1 MQGESDV
8 NEDGLDGKTVGVF
21 GGTFDPVHLGHV
33 GLAED
38 ALAASGLDR
47 VLWIPNKRSPLKP
60 DAEMASDAHRWAM
73 LQAALSEHPSFALSR
88 VELDGAD
95 VSYSIETLDRLA
107 AGHPTARFRF
117 IMGGD
122 SVPDLPRWREGERL
136 VMDYDPVVVARPGT
150 GDVLAACGLGADA
163 VARLRAGLVALH
175 LRPISST
182 EIRNRVAQGKSLI
195 GLVPDGVADYIR
207 RHRLYQPAGAETDS

>member
-8 NEDGLDGKTVGVF
+8 KEDDLDGKTVGIF

-33 GLAED
+33 GLAGD
-38 ALAASGLDR
+38 ALAEAGLDS
-47 VLWIPNKRSPLKP
+47 VLWVPNKRSPLKP
-60 DAEMASDAHRWAM
+60 DAEMASDTHRWAM
-73 LQAALSEHPSFALSR
+73 LEAALVGRPEFALSR
-88 VELDGAD
+88 VELDGPD
-95 VSYSIETLDRLA
+95 VSYSIGTLDRLA
-107 AGHPTARFRF
+107 VKHPNTRLRF

-136 VMDYDPVVVARPGT
+136 VEAYDPVVVARPGT
-150 GDVLAACGLGADA
+150 GDILAQCTLGEDA
-163 VARLRAGLVALH
+163 LAKLREGLVSVT

-182 EIRNRVAQGKSLI
+182 QIREAVAQGKSLN

-207 RHRLYQPAGAETDS
+207 RHRLYQPTGAETDS